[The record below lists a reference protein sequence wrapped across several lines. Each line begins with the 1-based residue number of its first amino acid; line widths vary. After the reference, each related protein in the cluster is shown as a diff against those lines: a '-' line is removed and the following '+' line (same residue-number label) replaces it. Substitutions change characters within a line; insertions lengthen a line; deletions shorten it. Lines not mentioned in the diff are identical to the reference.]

1 MNRIV
6 AGWYVGQRGGGA
18 ATVLVGRGVARFVA
32 PSLVGVLALTAMGC
46 SAQDRRSA
54 LSGQA
59 GPSTSASVDP
69 GATGP
74 VPTASAGQ
82 TGPGPGPT
90 GTPAGQ
96 PGNAP
101 GGPGTTSAAPGD
113 TAPGDA
119 ASPVRITTF
128 RVKQKPSCPQ
138 GASEFPV
145 EAVPLVLEWKVSGT
159 ETVELAV
166 DGPGRYGSYPAN
178 GTESFT
184 FSCGGVP
191 GSVESHTYRL
201 TAKHGTYVDTRT
213 VTATATVYDVAGV

>member
-6 AGWYVGQRGGGA
+6 AGRYVGERA
-18 ATVLVGRGVARFVA
+18 SRASTVVVRRRAARFLA
-32 PSLVGVLALTAMGC
+32 PPLVGVLALATMGC
-46 SAQDRRSA
+46 SAEDRRSA
-54 LSGQA
+54 PTGKLA
-59 GPSTSASVDP
+59 PSASASVDP
-69 GATGP
+69 GVTGP

-82 TGPGPGPT
+82 TGSGPT
-90 GTPAGQ
+90 ATPAGQ

-101 GGPGTTSAAPGD
+101 GQPGTATSAGPA
-113 TAPGDA
+113 DA
-119 ASPVRITTF
+119 ASPVRITSF

-145 EAVPLVLEWKVSGT
+145 EAVPLTLEWKVSGA
-159 ETVELAV
+159 ERVELAV
-166 DGPGRYGSYPAN
+166 DGPGLYGTYPAI

-191 GSVESHTYRL
+191 GSVENHTYKL

-213 VTATATVYDVAGV
+213 VTASATVYDIAGV